1 MINQHA
7 NFIVDLNLDKIQWQL
22 PCGNHMVFKEYMLT
36 QQSMQMLIWIENH
49 SVLKHNTSITA
60 HVQ

>member
-22 PCGNHMVFKEYMLT
+22 PCGNHMVFKDML
-36 QQSMQMLIWIENH
+36 
-49 SVLKHNTSITA
+49 
-60 HVQ
+60 HVNSAVHANVDLNIKSFCFKA